1 MRFTRPVPC
10 LGSICFEDI
19 LHTSS
24 LGPRKAILTPKSY
37 RWPPVNRALAT
48 SVYLLAPFL
57 GPALGPAVGGF
68 AAQDK
73 GWRWTQ
79 WPILIVLGASGLYS
93 LGMKETYMKIILQK
107 KMTALNGVPPPKT
120 GPSGLTA
127 LKFLLTVTLVR
138 PVYMLFAEP
147 IVGFLS
153 VYIGFNFAVLFGCK
167 SQFYCPLNA
176 NRRQKR
182 E

>member
-1 MRFTRPVPC
+1 MFATC
-10 LGSICFEDI
+10 LGSSLPQHLPENGNADTEFANRTIADI
-19 LHTSS
+19 
-24 LGPRKAILTPKSY
+24 
-37 RWPPVNRALAT
+37 WPPVNRALAT

-68 AAQDK
+68 AAQNK

-79 WPILIVLGASGLYS
+79 WPILMALGASGLYS
-93 LGMKETYMKIILQK
+93 LGMKETYVKIILQK
-107 KMTALNGVPPPKT
+107 RMTALNGAPPPKT

-147 IVGFLS
+147 IVCFLS
-153 VYIGFNFAVLFGCK
+153 VYIGFNFAVLFGCE
-167 SQFYCPLNA
+167 SQFPSRLNGT
-176 NRRQKR
+176 
-182 E
+182 